1 MKATRV
7 SKTIPA
13 KRYSNFPNIMNYDK
27 HHGLKKMC
35 LKNPVG
41 SQIVGAS
48 PAVPLRRS
56 SIPLKYLQSGS
67 LDVRSSKISGGL
79 YER

>member
-35 LKNPVG
+35 LTGNQHLSAG
-41 SQIVGAS
+41 SA
-48 PAVPLRRS
+48 
-56 SIPLKYLQSGS
+56 
-67 LDVRSSKISGGL
+67 
-79 YER
+79 

>member
-35 LKNPVG
+35 LQGLINARGEVF
-41 SQIVGAS
+41 
-48 PAVPLRRS
+48 L
-56 SIPLKYLQSGS
+56 YLTSTCVLQ
-67 LDVRSSKISGGL
+67 L
-79 YER
+79 